1 MLLSVWGHIHSIPTV
16 GTQTD
21 HNNHPHTQFA
31 AETRKWAEKEKCLQ
45 YRSSPNPLVLND
57 HKSMKQFVEIH
68 SLRPKV
74 RHSLN
79 PLLPFSPAE
88 NGFSGSFEKLSTVQ
102 LTCSEGAL
110 FPIHGNEECAIN

>member
-1 MLLSVWGHIHSIPTV
+1 
-16 GTQTD
+16 
-21 HNNHPHTQFA
+21 
-31 AETRKWAEKEKCLQ
+31 
-45 YRSSPNPLVLND
+45 
-57 HKSMKQFVEIH
+57 MKQFVEIH
-68 SLRPKV
+68 SLRSKV

-110 FPIHGNEECAIN
+110 FFQYMVMRNVQLTELHKEEVHNKGGGGDEGRQYNAANYAELFMLHKHEQV